1 MFGSE
6 ALTMWSSSTT
16 ASMRPASRSSSVSPT
31 QTITLR
37 PASSACF
44 VFVATSAD
52 DSPWFV
58 RRSEWPRMTHFT
70 P

>member
-1 MFGSE
+1 
-6 ALTMWSSSTT
+6 MWSSSTT

-37 PASSACF
+37 PASKACF
-44 VFVATSAD
+44 VFVATSAE

-58 RRSEWPRMTHFT
+58 RRSEWPRMTHLT

>member
-1 MFGSE
+1 
-6 ALTMWSSSTT
+6 MWSSSTT

-31 QTITLR
+31 HTITLR
-37 PASSACF
+37 PASKACF